1 MKTAQ
6 STTAMRNGIEKFL
19 SRFPKN
25 ATSWAQATDE
35 VRDLSRMSREYLEDL
50 DEMIVE
56 AVNFKGGMTPARWN
70 TEGRDSIMANF
81 DRMSAYAKAAFYERF
96 MEFFG

>member
-6 STTAMRNGIEKFL
+6 STTAMRKEIEKFL

-50 DEMIVE
+50 DEVIVE
-56 AVNFKGGMTPARWN
+56 AVKFRDCTPSEWN
-70 TEGRDSIMANF
+70 TQGRESIMANF
-81 DRMSAYAKAAFYERF
+81 DRMSAYAKGAFYTRF
-96 MEFFG
+96 VEFFG